1 MNINFHRLVRFY
13 LGSIIP
19 TAIVI
24 FLLIMVAAYIP
35 AVREAAVKDD
45 STPGVGLFLIFYAVA
60 SCLGG
65 VIGAIP
71 VALVLERVLGDP
83 TKKPQKEFYERFR
96 ERRND

>member
-1 MNINFHRLVRFY
+1 LKINFSRLVRFY

-19 TAIVI
+19 AAIVL
-24 FLLIMVAAYIP
+24 FLLILAAYIP

-45 STPGVGLFLIFYAVA
+45 STPGVGLFFIFCVVA

-71 VALVLERVLGDP
+71 VALVLERVFGD
-83 TKKPQKEFYERFR
+83 TTRTPQQEFYERFL
-96 ERRND
+96 ERRNH